1 MIRTLSC
8 PNHDL
13 IKGGYMKKNIANLMK
28 IIMYVLLFVFIS
40 FIYDV
45 LRRETEIPDLIYM
58 ILGIILLF
66 ISGILFCFNKQRK
79 NSKITFYIVAFPTI
93 ISLYIFSDIFVEN
106 RIIVK
111 FFFLILILYLSFKS
125 ERK

>member
-1 MIRTLSC
+1 
-8 PNHDL
+8 
-13 IKGGYMKKNIANLMK
+13 MKKNIANLMK